1 MTMIQ
6 HESEYLRWLEQRGV
20 GANDHVASS
29 PKSYVS
35 YLNSVSRAL
44 GIDISP
50 SILSS
55 EADVTRIV
63 EDIKGKRA
71 RNTIQKYKSAMHQY
85 VAMVQARDR
94 KIQKYNP
101 LPPPFLMADDIGVR
115 LEEVNGLAIWE
126 AQPLYKHQ
134 KAVERIAQSIR
145 SANLGDCQCVHAM
158 DVYIQ
163 FPNGLKRPDIS
174 IFCRE
179 PSEEEQENALTLIPE
194 AVIEVVSKGYEAKD
208 LEIGPP
214 FYLSQGVKDVIVYD
228 PSTLL
233 VLHVRQGRAERAVAP
248 LEIALQCGCQVA
260 IGG

>member
-1 MTMIQ
+1 ML
-6 HESEYLRWLEQRGV
+6 EPRFLRAEE
-20 GANDHVASS
+20 
-29 PKSYVS
+29 
-35 YLNSVSRAL
+35 L
-44 GIDISP
+44 GI
-50 SILSS
+50 
-55 EADVTRIV
+55 
-63 EDIKGKRA
+63 
-71 RNTIQKYKSAMHQY
+71 
-85 VAMVQARDR
+85 
-94 KIQKYNP
+94 
-101 LPPPFLMADDIGVR
+101 R
-115 LEEVNGLAIWE
+115 LEVVNGLAIWE

-134 KAVERIAQSIR
+134 KAVERIAQSI
-145 SANLGDCQCVHAM
+145 SPQGDSPCSCVHAL

-233 VLHVRQGRAERAVAP
+233 VLHVKQGGAVRSVAP
-248 LEIALQCGCQVA
+248 VEISLQCGCSVNV
-260 IGG
+260 G